1 MLGPT
6 HDSST
11 RTAFIEVEKSW
22 TEVAQEPILQ
32 SDVNVFRLENSDM
45 GAVMKYARGFKQPM

>member
-1 MLGPT
+1 MLD
-6 HDSST
+6 DSST
-11 RTAFIEVEKSW
+11 RTAFLEKSW